1 MALHVAKVEHV
12 TMHNANII
20 IIAIVALLAAAPALG
35 DDAMLQPG
43 DPFPA
48 FELPAHDGSTVSNA
62 DLEGTAFLLFF
73 YPKANTG
80 G

>member
-1 MALHVAKVEHV
+1 MASHVLKVEIV
-12 TMHNANII
+12 TMHNAKI
-20 IIAIVALLAAAPALG
+20 IIAIVALLAAAPVLG

-48 FELPAHDGSTVSNA
+48 FELPAHDGATVSNA
-62 DLEGTAFLLFF
+62 DLEGTAYLLFF